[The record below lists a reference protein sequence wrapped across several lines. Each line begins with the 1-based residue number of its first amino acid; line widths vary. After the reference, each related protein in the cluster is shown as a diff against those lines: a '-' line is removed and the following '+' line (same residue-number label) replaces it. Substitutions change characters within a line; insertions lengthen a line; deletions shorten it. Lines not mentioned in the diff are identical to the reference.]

1 MYFEGIM
8 ERQNYLD
15 FVKIYENLRERA
27 HEILRH
33 ARIIKQINQESTLE
47 DVLFEAD
54 RVEIIYDFT
63 CYGDK
68 TTERILISPELL
80 YLSDWKEEYNRLA
93 EENAKR
99 QAKLVEAEEKAREE
113 REKQNRFT
121 LYQKFK
127 TEFEHE
133 QT

>member
-1 MYFEGIM
+1 M

-68 TTERILISPELL
+68 TTESILISPELL

-121 LYQKFK
+121 LYQNLK